1 MGGSIAG
8 PPPLPGYTTYDRM
21 VDVKPTKET
30 NAFLKALSVY
40 DNFAHIGQELAVFV
54 DDNQAGNLEDLVEGY
69 NAIRVFL

>member
-1 MGGSIAG
+1 M
-8 PPPLPGYTTYDRM
+8 
-21 VDVKPTKET
+21 KPTKET